1 MGLFGKAKRDIQTAS
16 SACCPHC
23 KAILD
28 PIPQRKKKCPS
39 CGKDIYVRTN
49 PFKGEKVLV
58 NYADALSIDA
68 ISTLGITEKEY
79 RAESEELA
87 HKFKMATP
95 FLSDIVW
102 GIIGRRQLASFKR
115 KDWQQAKILYW
126 EQARLLHQLGKDFF
140 RVLQESAKCELY
152 HYQAMGIDKAEI
164 LTAGETSCIKC
175 QSINGK
181 IFSVTEA
188 LEAMPIPVKDCE
200 NGFCRCLYLP
210 KT

>member
-1 MGLFGKAKRDIQTAS
+1 MGLFGKKRIFKLSLVLAV
-16 SACCPHC
+16 
-23 KAILD
+23 LD

-58 NYADALSIDA
+58 NYTDALSIDA

-102 GIIGRRQLASFKR
+102 GIISRRQLDSVKR
-115 KDWQQAKILYW
+115 RDWNRAKMLYW
-126 EQARLLHQLGKDFF
+126 EQARLLHQLGKGFF
-140 RVLQESAKCELY
+140 KVLQESAKCELY
-152 HYQAMGIDKAEI
+152 CYQAMGIKKAEI
-164 LTAGETSCIKC
+164 SVAGGSSCIKC
-175 QSINGK
+175 QSLDVKN
-181 IFSVTEA
+181 FSITEA

-200 NGFCRCLYLP
+200 NGFCRCLYSP
-210 KT
+210 TR